1 MVDEDSTSSELQQS
15 LTRLHSRLSGAPSV
29 DERSKLLLRDVL
41 GDIERLLA
49 RPATPLAAD
58 RSGLDNPG
66 SDSPSSRLEALSAR
80 FDAGHPTLSAS
91 LRELIDLLGRA
102 GL

>member
-1 MVDEDSTSSELQQS
+1 MADEDSTSSELQQS

-49 RPATPLAAD
+49 RPAAPLPAD
-58 RSGLDNPG
+58 SPG
-66 SDSPSSRLEALSAR
+66 SESPSSRLEALSAR

>member
-49 RPATPLAAD
+49 RPAAPLAAD
-58 RSGLDNPG
+58 PPG

>member
-1 MVDEDSTSSELQQS
+1 MVDNDSTSSELQQS
-15 LTRLHSRLSGAPSV
+15 LTRLHSRLSGAASV
-29 DERSKLLLRDVL
+29 DERSKVLLRDVL

-49 RPATPLAAD
+49 RPAAPSPAD
-58 RSGLDNPG
+58 DAG
-66 SDSPSSRLEALSAR
+66 SDSPSSRLEALSAS